1 MSAPI
6 RFLAAVVIG
15 WAGLRAA
22 TLGAIPGFTL
32 SYAKPAAARDLPPIV
47 ATRFPPI
54 SPAQSVLPP
63 DYASPELVAAYAPY
77 GAYPPYAAYP
87 AYPPYARYAAVA
99 PRAPYYVPYEQ
110 QAEAPDPIPPRP
122 DWHLPPLDPANSW
135 QMSSLATF
143 PSGQSRPAPAPVQ
156 TGGVSTPRLDRVQL
170 SSWALLRGPS
180 NSAALASGGTLGGS
194 QAGARLTYAFNRW
207 LAASVRTTSS
217 SGGYQGMELAG
228 GVRVTPFRSI
238 PIAITA
244 ERRQAFGH
252 GGGRSAFALFLEGG
266 LYRRPLPL
274 DFRLDGYFQ
283 GGLVGLSSR
292 DYFADGALAFTR
304 PVWGRVSAGFGLWGG
319 VQPGLYRVDAGPRV
333 SIRVRDNIYAHVDW
347 RQRLAG
353 SATPASG
360 PALTLAADF

>member
-15 WAGLRAA
+15 WAGVRAA

-32 SYAKPAAARDLPPIV
+32 SYAKPAAARELPPIV

-54 SPAQSVLPP
+54 SPAQPTRSP
-63 DYASPELVAAYAPY
+63 DYAPTELAAAYAPY

-87 AYPPYARYAAVA
+87 PFPRYAAVA
-99 PRAPYYVPYEQ
+99 PRAYYIPYQQ
-110 QAEAPDPIPPRP
+110 QAAAPDPIPPRP
-122 DWHLPPLDPANSW
+122 AWHLPSLDPANSW
-135 QMSSLATF
+135 QLSSLAAF

-156 TGGVSTPRLDRVQL
+156 IAAVSPQRFDRVQL

-217 SGGYQGMELAG
+217 AGGYQGMEVAG

-283 GGLVGLSSR
+283 GGIVGLSSR
-292 DYFADGALAFTR
+292 DYFADGAFAVTR
-304 PVWGRVSAGFGLWGG
+304 PLWGRVSAGFGVWGG

-333 SIRVRDNIYAHVDW
+333 SIRVRDNISAHVDW

>member
-1 MSAPI
+1 LSAPI

-15 WAGLRAA
+15 WAGVRAA
-22 TLGAIPGFTL
+22 TLGALPGFTL
-32 SYAKPAAARDLPPIV
+32 SYAKPAAARDLPPII

-54 SPAQSVLPP
+54 SAPQPVQLPDYPPAQL
-63 DYASPELVAAYAPY
+63 AAAYAPY
-77 GAYPPYAAYP
+77 GAYPAYAAYP
-87 AYPPYARYAAVA
+87 TYPPYARYAAIA
-99 PRAPYYVPYEQ
+99 PRLSYSIPYEQ
-110 QAEAPDPIPPRP
+110 QAAPGAIPARP
-122 DWHLPPLDPANSW
+122 AWHLPSLDSSNSW
-135 QMSSLATF
+135 QMSSLAAF

-156 TGGVSTPRLDRVQL
+156 IEAASAPRFDHVQL

-217 SGGYQGMELAG
+217 SGGYQGMEVAG
-228 GVRVTPFRSI
+228 GVRVVPFRSI

-283 GGLVGLSSR
+283 GGIVGLSSR
-292 DYFADGALAFTR
+292 DYFADGAFAVTR
-304 PVWGRVSAGFGLWGG
+304 PVWGRVSAGLGVWGG